1 MDKKRMRKVIVLY
14 DIFRYLWEMFH
25 ILGMNI
31 GLAII
36 GGQLALILAD
46 VDFVRTDVHICAGV
60 GCSANFFYIG
70 CSALIFSEAHAIFKA
85 ITEGVIGGR
94 TKTYLCLG
102 WGLPFLGK

>member
-1 MDKKRMRKVIVLY
+1 MCKIIVLY
-14 DIFRYLWEMFH
+14 DTFRYLWEMFH

-31 GLAII
+31 GLAIV

-46 VDFVRTDVHICAGV
+46 VDFVRMDVHVCAAV
-60 GCSANFFYIG
+60 GCSANYFYIG
-70 CSALIFSEAHAIFKA
+70 CSALIFTEAHAIFKA